1 MPGLDAAH
9 EPQPTPPPPAGDQ
22 VPAGDV
28 AVHKT
33 GDAPAHRIRGAVIAG
48 VIPRQPPVVIRQAA
62 ELAYSLGVELVL
74 AYVDVTRFQVAG
86 SDGVSGA
93 SAPIDPDGVDDGYD
107 PEGVGTTLRAHIAT
121 ELASYDLPWSFV
133 QLAGEPAR
141 ALGHLAAKVKAS
153 VIVVGTRERGLGARL
168 EEILT
173 GAVSVHLA
181 HRQNCPV
188 LVVPL
193 GTHSTTAGDADA

>member
-9 EPQPTPPPPAGDQ
+9 EPQPTPPAPAGDTAH
-22 VPAGDV
+22 AGD
-28 AVHKT
+28 AAPHK
-33 GDAPAHRIRGAVIAG
+33 IRGAVVAG
-48 VIPRQPPVVIRQAA
+48 VIPRQPPVVIRRAA

-74 AYVDVTRFQVAG
+74 AYVDVTRFPVAD
-86 SDGVSGA
+86 SDGPGGA
-93 SAPIDPDGVDDGYD
+93 SAPIDPDGVDEEYD
-107 PEGVGTTLRAHIAT
+107 PEGAGTTLQKRIAT

-141 ALGHLAAKVKAS
+141 ALGHLAATVQAS

-173 GAVSVHLA
+173 GSVSVHLA
-181 HRQNCPV
+181 HRQSCPV

-193 GTHSTTAGDADA
+193 GTHPATGDA